1 MKAYQLYYELDPEL
15 VKVYRTHSQ
24 DVEAFNG
31 PGRNVLPIPGTFIID
46 SKGIIRGVHADTD
59 YKERME
65 PAEILGVLQMLQ

>member
-15 VKVYRTHSQ
+15 VKVYRTHSL

-46 SKGIIRGVHADTD
+46 SKGIIRGMHADTD